1 MLPAY
6 EGVSITVTACR
17 YRSLAGHSLRA
28 LRLDL
33 ELAVLHYLQD
43 LPSNKW
49 ACEEEEATE
58 VPASLVLWSSSSIM
72 MPEQI
77 LPATCSLSSARQK
90 DRHVNLHHCMIES
103 ESQHLSCGTSFDRI
117 GVPQEESL
125 VASKGWGSAAG
136 G

>member
-1 MLPAY
+1 M
-6 EGVSITVTACR
+6 VRCMCR

-58 VPASLVLWSSSSIM
+58 VSIHSHTPSFPSDEEQCPHTYWPSLVRNAML
-72 MPEQI
+72 
-77 LPATCSLSSARQK
+77 
-90 DRHVNLHHCMIES
+90 
-103 ESQHLSCGTSFDRI
+103 TS
-117 GVPQEESL
+117 VS
-125 VASKGWGSAAG
+125 VYTA
-136 G
+136 

>member
-1 MLPAY
+1 MRCM
-6 EGVSITVTACR
+6 CR

-58 VPASLVLWSSSSIM
+58 VLTPLVLKTPLS
-72 MPEQI
+72 
-77 LPATCSLSSARQK
+77 LCSRK
-90 DRHVNLHHCMIES
+90 
-103 ESQHLSCGTSFDRI
+103 
-117 GVPQEESL
+117 ESL
-125 VASKGWGSAAG
+125 AMALLSTVWQKGQTYTTEAVF
-136 G
+136 